1 MNEKKSSLYKVIK
14 SLKRSK
20 SSIGDPS
27 ASIFKDKKKAVV
39 EGQRALDIGT
49 LRQCKEG
56 WLVGCMEFIV
66 LLENFALLWRRHHC
80 R

>member
-27 ASIFKDKKKAVV
+27 ASIFKDKKKS
-39 EGQRALDIGT
+39 GSGGT
-49 LRQCKEG
+49 TRPRYWYAKAMQGRLVS
-56 WLVGCMEFIV
+56 WLYGVY
-66 LLENFALLWRRHHC
+66 RPT
-80 R
+80 